1 MVATY
6 SCPIRNLL
14 MVELEARN
22 LVLDDGGGQA
32 CSPDGGR
39 EGLWQLG
46 MDNAVL
52 APLVF
57 LHGLLPEELLVTDV
71 ALERTVVAV
80 GTLVDLTQ
88 NNSFK
93 CSVHWISRGSYFPN
107 NSRLP
112 LLGQFMKLNLKEMF

>member
-1 MVATY
+1 MVATH

-22 LVLDDGGGQA
+22 FVLDRGGQA
-32 CSPDGGR
+32 SPDGGR

-57 LHGLLPEELLVTDV
+57 LHRLLPEELLVTDV

-93 CSVHWISRGSYFPN
+93 CSVHWITRGSYFPN

-112 LLGQFMKLNLKEMF
+112 LLGQFMKLDLKEMF

>member
-1 MVATY
+1 MVATH

-22 LVLDDGGGQA
+22 FVLDRGGQA
-32 CSPDGGR
+32 SPDGGR

-57 LHGLLPEELLVTDV
+57 LHRLLPEELLVTDV

-93 CSVHWISRGSYFPN
+93 CSVHWITRGSYFPN

-112 LLGQFMKLNLKEMF
+112 LLGQFMN

>member
-1 MVATY
+1 MVATH

-22 LVLDDGGGQA
+22 LVLDGGGQA
-32 CSPDGGR
+32 CSAPSPDGGR

-57 LHGLLPEELLVTDV
+57 LHRLLPEELLVTDV

-93 CSVHWISRGSYFPN
+93 CSVHWITRGSYFPN
-107 NSRLP
+107 
-112 LLGQFMKLNLKEMF
+112 KL

>member
-1 MVATY
+1 MVGTQF
-6 SCPIRNLL
+6 CPIRNLL

-22 LVLDDGGGQA
+22 LVLDRGGQA

-57 LHGLLPEELLVTDV
+57 LHRLLPEELLVTDV

-88 NNSFK
+88 NNSFNFF
-93 CSVHWISRGSYFPN
+93 VHWINRGSYFPN
-107 NSRLP
+107 N
-112 LLGQFMKLNLKEMF
+112 

>member
-1 MVATY
+1 MVATH
-6 SCPIRNLL
+6 SCTIRNLL

-22 LVLDDGGGQA
+22 FVLDRGGQA
-32 CSPDGGR
+32 CSTPSPDGGR

-46 MDNAVL
+46 MNNTVL

-57 LHGLLPEELLVTDV
+57 LHRLLPEELLVTDV

-88 NNSFK
+88 NNSFIFLCTELIGTRIFK
-93 CSVHWISRGSYFPN
+93 YFKITIVGPIHET
-107 NSRLP
+107 
-112 LLGQFMKLNLKEMF
+112 KI

>member
-1 MVATY
+1 MIATH
-6 SCPIRNLL
+6 SCTIWSLL

-22 LVLDDGGGQA
+22 FVLDGGGQA
-32 CSPDGGR
+32 CSAPSPDGGR

-57 LHGLLPEELLVTDV
+57 LHRLLPEELLVTDV

-88 NNSFK
+88 NNSFNFL
-93 CSVHWISRGSYFPN
+93 CTGLIGARTFQIIQDYHCGV
-107 NSRLP
+107 
-112 LLGQFMKLNLKEMF
+112 NL

>member
-1 MVATY
+1 MVATH

-22 LVLDDGGGQA
+22 LVLDGGGQA
-32 CSPDGGR
+32 SSTDGGR

-57 LHGLLPEELLVTDV
+57 LHRLLPEELLVTDV

-88 NNSFK
+88 NNT
-93 CSVHWISRGSYFPN
+93 
-107 NSRLP
+107 
-112 LLGQFMKLNLKEMF
+112 